1 MKGDA
6 GRGCNALKSCL
17 KVGGLDDKTLTQSFV
32 RILELSQKRSR
43 QVILPIK
50 LGLYFF
56 SSLFLRHPTESCY
69 LGANFQV
76 IRSAFLFSTRSN

>member
-32 RILELSQKRSR
+32 RILELSQKRNR

-56 SSLFLRHPTESCY
+56 LLYFC
-69 LGANFQV
+69 G
-76 IRSAFLFSTRSN
+76 IRQNPVTLVQTSR